1 MTNPA
6 VQFSV
11 HSLLLT
17 ARGVHCIST
26 FPSIPALNA
35 SSVSLAGFSCSVL
48 NSVLPAAAQV
58 PAWTGWQLPRYSCR
72 VTVTPSGF
80 SVSTALTAVREEV
93 TWGRGQEYYPL
104 QTTFYSVWNWPK
116 IVCFQGERYTK
127 WTFMLILQFLQSSL
141 RHRFL
146 FKWFSDA
153 IHQRIQPLQYVS
165 QESLGLTQEQYIT
178 LVFL

>member
-1 MTNPA
+1 MHDQSCVNVVPRMTNPA

-11 HSLLLT
+11 HSLRLT
-17 ARGVHCIST
+17 ARGVQCIST

-116 IVCFQGERYTK
+116 IEFVFKVRGIQNELLCWFYSS
-127 WTFMLILQFLQSSL
+127 SSL
-141 RHRFL
+141 
-146 FKWFSDA
+146 
-153 IHQRIQPLQYVS
+153 P
-165 QESLGLTQEQYIT
+165 
-178 LVFL
+178 